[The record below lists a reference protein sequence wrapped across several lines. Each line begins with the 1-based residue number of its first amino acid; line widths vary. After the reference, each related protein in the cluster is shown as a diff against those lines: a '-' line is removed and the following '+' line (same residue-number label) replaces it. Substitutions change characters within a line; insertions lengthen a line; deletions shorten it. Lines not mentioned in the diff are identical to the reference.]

1 MKSQGIRWI
10 GIFTL
15 AAFTLRQ
22 FKRISSGAIGGVPTA
37 VARMDAVLCGMT
49 IALMSSWLLAA
60 LWRIFVKRLERTR
73 VEEQIVAYSDIV
85 LETWEFT
92 NIGFDGDTAYNPAL
106 PSGQAIQRVKP
117 RVSDDVVGVYQ
128 IEAFERAA

>member
-1 MKSQGIRWI
+1 MKSQSIRWI
-10 GIFTL
+10 GMFAI

-37 VARMDAVLCGMT
+37 VARMDAILCGMT
-49 IALMSSWLLAA
+49 IALMSSLLLSA

-73 VEEQIVAYSDIV
+73 VEEQIVTYSDIV
-85 LETWEFT
+85 FATWDVT
-92 NIGFDGDTAYNPAL
+92 NFGFDEDAAYNPAL